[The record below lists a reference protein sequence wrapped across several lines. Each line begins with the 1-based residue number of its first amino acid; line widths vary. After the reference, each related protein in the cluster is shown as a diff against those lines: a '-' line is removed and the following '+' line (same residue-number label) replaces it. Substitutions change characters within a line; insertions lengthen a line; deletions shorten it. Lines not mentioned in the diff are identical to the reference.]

1 MTFLAVRGIVSDG
14 IMIPR
19 LSMFFEKNFEK
30 VGAYEKQKQ
39 GL

>member
-1 MTFLAVRGIVSDG
+1 MTFLAVRGIVGDG

-19 LSMFFEKNFEK
+19 LLMFFEKIFEK
-30 VGAYEKQKQ
+30 VGTYEKQKQ